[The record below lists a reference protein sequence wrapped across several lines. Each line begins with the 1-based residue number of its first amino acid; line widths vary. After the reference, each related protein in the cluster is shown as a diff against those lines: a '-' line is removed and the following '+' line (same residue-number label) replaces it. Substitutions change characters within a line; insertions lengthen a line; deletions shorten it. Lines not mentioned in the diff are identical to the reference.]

1 MPPIPWRWPGTRAQ
15 FDVGAV
21 ADLLA
26 ASHADRASSERAHLL
41 APTDL
46 SAHKAAGVTFVKSM
60 LERVVEEATR
70 GDPDAAV
77 AARARIEGL
86 IGEDLAPD
94 RAGH

>member
-1 MPPIPWRWPGTRAQ
+1 MSGPWQT
-15 FDVGAV
+15 
-21 ADLLA
+21 LLA
-26 ASHADRASSERAHLL
+26 ASHADRASPDVAHLL

-86 IGEDLAPD
+86 IGEDLQPD
-94 RAGH
+94 RARHRGRGQAEERT